1 VPGLDPAVAADVS
14 ALAARWGAT
23 DLAARLVA
31 APDVR
36 RELPFA
42 LDVGGTVIRG
52 RLDVLARDGDHA
64 LVVDYKTG
72 AHEEEAPDDVRD
84 RLYGVQE
91 RVYALAALDAG
102 AAVVDVAFAFLD
114 DHAVAERRWST
125 SDRDELAA
133 SLGEAVRGAVEGPYP
148 ARPEP
153 FLCADC
159 PALGALCAG
168 MDLLEEPWHA

>member
-1 VPGLDPAVAADVS
+1 VTE
-14 ALAARWGAT
+14 LAGR
-23 DLAARLVA
+23 LAA

-42 LDVGGTVIRG
+42 LDVAGTVIRG
-52 RLDVLARDGDHA
+52 RLDVLARDGEHA

-72 AHEEEAPDDVRD
+72 AHQEEVPDEVRD

-114 DHAVAERRWST
+114 DDAVAERRWT
-125 SDRDELAA
+125 AGDRDELSA
-133 SLGEAVRGAVEGPYP
+133 SLTEAVRGAVEGPYV
-148 ARPEP
+148 ARPER

-168 MDLLEEPWHA
+168 MDLLEEPWHG